1 MEADSALKLDYLS
14 LTELADRPAPWWQN
28 VLGVAAY
35 DAAQPPAAAANVPVA
50 SIATP
55 VLGAEPR
62 RYEVWRVPH
71 VARSGQHGR
80 VQYRLG
86 AGVVFGSL
94 SIAESEVGPG
104 CSETSAL
111 QRATELAYREIFAA
125 IDLLA
130 MPHLVRMW
138 NFLPDINGKSHG
150 SERYWQFNSARQDGF
165 IASARAV
172 TGAVPAACGV
182 GSPSGAP
189 LVIYFLASTSAPTVI
204 ENPRQVSA
212 YHYPP
217 AYSPRSPTFSRA
229 CVVDFPHGH
238 MLFIS
243 GTASIIGHATV
254 HVGDAAAQTRET
266 LRNIEALLHA
276 ANRGAGARAP
286 FAMADLCYKAYVR
299 HAADLAPI
307 KGELRAALG
316 TDAQALYLH
325 ADLCREDLSVE
336 IEATGC
342 QFASSS
348 S

>member
-1 MEADSALKLDYLS
+1 MEADSVLKLDYLS
-14 LTELADRPAPWWQN
+14 LTELADRPAAWWQS
-28 VLGVAAY
+28 VLGIAAF
-35 DAAQPPAAAANVPVA
+35 DAAAPHALDADVPMS

-62 RYEVWRVPH
+62 RYEVWQVPRVE
-71 VARSGQHGR
+71 RSGQQGR

-86 AGVVFGSL
+86 AGVVFGRL
-94 SIAESEVGPG
+94 SIAESEIAAG

-111 QRATELAYREIFAA
+111 QHATELAYREIFAA
-125 IDLLA
+125 VDALA
-130 MPHLVRMW
+130 MPHLVRVW

-189 LVIYFLASTSAPTVI
+189 LVIYFLASARAPTVI

-229 CVVDFPHGH
+229 CVADFPHGH

-266 LRNIEALLHA
+266 LRNIEALLGA
-276 ANRGAGARAP
+276 ANRGAAARAP
-286 FAMADLCYKAYVR
+286 ISMADLCYKAYVR
-299 HAADLAPI
+299 HAADLAVI
-307 KGELRAALG
+307 EGELRALLG
-316 TDAQALYLH
+316 ADAQALYLH

-342 QFASSS
+342 QFGSRSP
-348 S
+348 

>member
-1 MEADSALKLDYLS
+1 MESDSDLKLDYLS
-14 LTELADRPAPWWQN
+14 LAELADRPAAWWQS
-28 VLGVAAY
+28 VLGVAAF
-35 DAAQPPAAAANVPVA
+35 DAAAPRAASADVPMA

-55 VLGAEPR
+55 VLGAESR
-62 RYEVWRVPH
+62 RYEVWQ
-71 VARSGQHGR
+71 VAHAAQSGQQGR
-80 VQYRLG
+80 IQYRLG
-86 AGVVFGSL
+86 AGVVFGRL
-94 SIAESEVGPG
+94 SIAESELGASCG
-104 CSETSAL
+104 ATSAL

-125 IDLLA
+125 VDALA
-130 MPHLVRMW
+130 MPHLVRVW

-165 IASARAV
+165 IACARAV

-189 LVIYFLASTSAPTVI
+189 LVIYFLASATAPTVI

-229 CVVDFPHGH
+229 CVVDFPHGQ

-266 LRNIEALLHA
+266 LRNIEALLGA
-276 ANRGAGARAP
+276 ANRGARTRAP
-286 FAMADLCYKAYVR
+286 FAMPDLCYKAYVR
-299 HAADLAPI
+299 HAADLELI
-307 KGELRAALG
+307 ERELRAALG
-316 TDAQALYLH
+316 AGAQALYLH

-342 QFASSS
+342 QFASSGS
-348 S
+348 